1 MGRRAAA
8 FTQDELVRALRA
20 AEKTGFA
27 LEIEGGKMR
36 LTPQPEQ
43 AAKPP
48 LAPAAVAKNSAFRF

>member
-8 FTQDELVRALRA
+8 FTQAEIVRALRA

-36 LTPQPEQ
+36 LTPHVEPTR
-43 AAKPP
+43 KPP
-48 LAPAAVAKNSAFRF
+48 APTPVAKNAAFRF